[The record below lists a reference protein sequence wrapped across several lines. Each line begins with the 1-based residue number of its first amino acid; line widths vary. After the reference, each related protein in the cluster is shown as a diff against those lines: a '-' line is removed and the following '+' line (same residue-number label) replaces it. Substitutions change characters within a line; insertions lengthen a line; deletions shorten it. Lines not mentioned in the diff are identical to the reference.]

1 MRGRASRVYFG
12 VARDLVGRG
21 VVALDRVV
29 VPLVDEGGI
38 GGVEELHGERERGV
52 GDESEKFNDDLMA
65 ELMADFQNGSADDGA
80 HNAYD
85 DASSEN
91 ILKYANAK
99 ADL

>member
-1 MRGRASRVYFG
+1 MA
-12 VARDLVGRG
+12 
-21 VVALDRVV
+21 ALDAERY
-29 VPLVDEGGI
+29 LSEHGI
-38 GGVEELHGERERGV
+38 G
-52 GDESEKFNDDLMA
+52 DDSEQFNDDLMA

>member
-1 MRGRASRVYFG
+1 MKTNRGLYAHTRHRRAAARRARARASAPHTRATRAGGVDPSAPRSHAPERAGGDARRGVRVL
-12 VARDLVGRG
+12 LVGR
-21 VVALDRVV
+21 VPRV
-29 VPLVDEGGI
+29 
-38 GGVEELHGERERGV
+38 
-52 GDESEKFNDDLMA
+52 
-65 ELMADFQNGSADDGA
+65 DDGA